1 MTSSADHEHN
11 RKSGS
16 HCGRDCVQVDPQQT
30 SALSLASG
38 AVPSAPNGDSLGS
51 CGNRVNERAYPPP
64 LHQSVAIRT
73 RCTLVSKYGCFLE
86 ASKRAPQAQTAV
98 PALHVT
104 TPSRG
109 FMDVQC
115 CPRIQDAALLLRR
128 TRRRVRP
135 GSSRISTGSS
145 ASTLSRRGDEA
156 VKSAGLGAGSA
167 TCSDEEPAPVRRPC
181 RWRFEAVS
189 GEDSSTVRDVDALVV
204 VLLSGNTRSLQTKK
218 PSMLCTCG

>member
-98 PALHVT
+98 PALHVEVLWMF
-104 TPSRG
+104 SAAHG
-109 FMDVQC
+109 FRTLRCFFGVPGGGYVPVQVESA
-115 CPRIQDAALLLRR
+115 PVHRLRR
-128 TRRRVRP
+128 YPDVATRP
-135 GSSRISTGSS
+135 
-145 ASTLSRRGDEA
+145 
-156 VKSAGLGAGSA
+156 
-167 TCSDEEPAPVRRPC
+167 
-181 RWRFEAVS
+181 
-189 GEDSSTVRDVDALVV
+189 
-204 VLLSGNTRSLQTKK
+204 
-218 PSMLCTCG
+218 